1 MKYATIRLRK
11 STDES
16 PYPSAVLF
24 HTTKPVSGG
33 FHIRNIDGLGMP
45 NINVNLASAVDNQ
58 MAAYNGSRSQNRQ
71 IVITA
76 AMYADYAGGKT
87 IGDLR
92 DSLYRLIGRIGDKDD
107 YVLVDL
113 HNADGGMIRYTWGY
127 ISKIEAPQFA
137 KDPLVQITIEC
148 VPLHILGNTDQT
160 SPVDT
165 HWIDVDIIGTAPTSV
180 NMAVRVGPESQ
191 PIVFAVSVGGKEAFR
206 VQKMDRFV
214 EGDLIRLDTSHDKRS
229 ITLTR
234 GSDTTDLIKD
244 LDFPSTWFEIPPG
257 KSQLNVVGET
267 RPNPYKIE
275 SITTTRHYWGVS

>member
-11 STDES
+11 STDKS

-45 NINVNLASAVDNQ
+45 DINVNLTSAVDNR

-107 YVLVDL
+107 FVYVDL
-113 HNADGGMIRYTWGY
+113 HNADGGVIRYTWGY
-127 ISKIEAPQFA
+127 ISKIEAPQFS

-148 VPLHILGNTDQT
+148 VPLHILGVTDQT
-160 SPVDT
+160 SPADT
-165 HWIDVDIIGTAPTSV
+165 HWLDVDNVGTAPTSV
-180 NMAVRVGPESQ
+180 NMAVRVGPESR
-191 PIVFAVSVGGKEAFR
+191 PVVFVVSVDGKNAFR
-206 VQKMDRFV
+206 LQREGYFV
-214 EGDLIRLDTSHDKRS
+214 EGDLIRLDTSPDKRS

-234 GSDTTDLIKD
+234 DSVTTDLLKHV
-244 LDFPSTWFEIPPG
+244 SGTSKWFEIPPG
-257 KSQLNVVGET
+257 KSQLNVLGNT
-267 RPNPYKIE
+267 TPNPYKIE
-275 SITTTRHYWGVS
+275 SITTTRRYWGAS

>member
-11 STDES
+11 STDKS

-45 NINVNLASAVDNQ
+45 DINVNLTSAVDNR

-107 YVLVDL
+107 FVYVDL
-113 HNADGGMIRYTWGY
+113 HNADGGVIRYTWGY
-127 ISKIEAPQFA
+127 ISKIEAPQFS

-148 VPLHILGNTDQT
+148 VPLHILGVTDKT

-165 HWIDVDIIGTAPTSV
+165 HWLDVDNVGTAPTSV

-191 PIVFAVSVGGKEAFR
+191 PIVFVVSVDGKNAFR
-206 VQKMDRFV
+206 LQREGYFV
-214 EGDLIRLDTSHDKRS
+214 KGDLIRLDTSPDKRS

-234 GSDTTDLIKD
+234 GSVTTDLLKHV
-244 LDFPSTWFEIPPG
+244 SGTSKWFEIPPG
-257 KSQLNVVGET
+257 KSQLNVLGNT
-267 RPNPYKIE
+267 TPNPYKIE
-275 SITTTRHYWGVS
+275 SITTTRRYWGAS

>member
-24 HTTKPVSGG
+24 HTTNPVSGG
-33 FHIRNIDGLGMP
+33 FHIRHIEGLGMP
-45 NINVNLASAVDNQ
+45 DIDVNLTSAVDNRL
-58 MAAYNGSRSQNRQ
+58 AAYNGSRSQNRQ

-127 ISKIEAPQFA
+127 ISKIEAPHFT
-137 KDPLVQITIEC
+137 KDSLVQITIEC
-148 VPLHILGNTDQT
+148 VPIHILGDTDQT

-165 HWIDVDIIGTAPTSV
+165 YQIDVDNIGTAPTSV
-180 NMAVRVGPESQ
+180 NMAVRLAPQSRPV
-191 PIVFAVSVGGKEAFR
+191 VFAVSVGGKEAFR
-206 VQKMDRFV
+206 IQSGEPFVQ
-214 EGDLIRLDTSHDKRS
+214 GDLIRLDTSPDKRS
-229 ITLTR
+229 ITVTR
-234 GSDTTDLIKD
+234 GSDTTDLLKYVHVT
-244 LDFPSTWFEIPPG
+244 SKWFEIPPG
-257 KSQLNVVGET
+257 KSKLTVLGDT
-267 RPNPYKIE
+267 SPNPYKIE
-275 SITTTRHYWGVS
+275 SVTTTRHYWGVS